1 MSEQIKILEM
11 IENGQITA
19 SEGMELL
26 EALNNVKVSTPE
38 PTSLPIIT
46 ANHTYKFLKIRV
58 TSDNK
63 TVNVSVNIPLRLLTA
78 IGEVA
83 DKMATIIPKDACEN
97 MQTKGIDISAIDFA
111 KIIEE
116 IIDGTLDN
124 PSIIDVE
131 AWDEEHK
138 TMVTVKIYVD

>member
-1 MSEQIKILEM
+1 MSEQLKILEM

-38 PTSLPIIT
+38 PESTFILT
-46 ANHTYKFLKIRV
+46 TNHTYKFLKIRV

-83 DKMATIIPKDACEN
+83 DKMATLIPKDACKN
-97 MQTKGIDISAIDFA
+97 MQTQGIDISAIDFA
-111 KIIEE
+111 KIIGE

-124 PSIIDVE
+124 PNILDVE
-131 AWDEEHK
+131 AWDEDNQ

>member
-26 EALNNVKVSTPE
+26 EALNNVKVSTSE
-38 PTSLPIIT
+38 QVPTSIVT
-46 ANHTYKFLKIRV
+46 ANRTYKFLKIRV

-83 DKMATIIPKDACEN
+83 DKMATIIPKDACKN

-116 IIDGTLDN
+116 IIDGTLEN
-124 PSIIDVE
+124 PSILDVE
-131 AWDEEHK
+131 AWDEDNQ
-138 TMVTVKIYVD
+138 TMITVKIYVD